1 MMKPQARP
9 MPIPTQSNKGSVE
22 EQDMA
27 KLGAEQAPEE
37 EVAQAKGMIEN
48 IVSYIYGD
56 GAGDIISQMPNG
68 APKELG
74 AIAGNLVT
82 NEVALEEEEGKD
94 ISRDI
99 EIEMMAEIVHEL
111 TDLAMHEGAV
121 NLPDEKSEQTFMGE
135 ALTFAITAAMDSD
148 DPQVNNE
155 SMMRL
160 VTGMLGAEGQQQA
173 NGIPM
178 PQEMMNGE
186 A

>member
-9 MPIPTQSNKGSVE
+9 MPIPTQSNQGSVE

-37 EVAQAKGMIEN
+37 EVAEAKGMIEN

-74 AIAGNLVT
+74 TIAGNLVT

-121 NLPDEKSEQTFMGE
+121 DLPDEKN
-135 ALTFAITAAMDSD
+135 

-160 VTGMLGAEGQQQA
+160 VTGMLGAEDQQQA

>member
-1 MMKPQARP
+1 MIKPQARP
-9 MPIPTQSNKGSVE
+9 MPIPTQSNQGSVE

-48 IVSYIYGD
+48 IVSYVYGD

-74 AIAGNLVT
+74 TIAGNLVT
-82 NEVALEEEEGKD
+82 NEIALEEEEGK
-94 ISRDI
+94 

-160 VTGMLGAEGQQQA
+160 VTGMLGAEEQQQA